1 LGQVLGDR
9 KVSDNVVTVVLA
21 GDQNY
26 AMPLAVAAS
35 SVISTLDPRY
45 RLQLCVLD
53 MGIEPASRKLMEET
67 FDKPGVETRWVD
79 TLKDRVGHLPHT
91 FGFITRA
98 TYARLYIP
106 SVLPDTE
113 KRALYLDC
121 DTLARRSVS
130 ELFFADMDGAAA
142 MGSPDVQSPFVSS
155 TYAVPYWADRGRQAD
170 DLNYNAGVLLMDLDV
185 WRKER
190 INERA
195 LEYLTDGRHHFAQ
208 DQEAIN
214 AVLPGQIKQMDP
226 RWNQQSEIF
235 QKQYEVIQ
243 PFSRDVLK
251 QIMEDPWLIHYC
263 NVVKPWH
270 YGFAHPFLSEWYAA
284 LDQTAFAG
292 WRPSRSRHIA
302 KVTYQASRVAAGKAA
317 RGLGLRKAR
326 A

>member
-1 LGQVLGDR
+1 MTDE
-9 KVSDNVVTVVLA
+9 VVTVVLA
-21 GDQNY
+21 GDENY

-35 SVISTLDPRY
+35 SVIETLDPRF

-53 MGIEPASRKLMEET
+53 MGIEPASRRLMERT
-67 FDKPGVETRWVD
+67 FQKPRVETIWVD
-79 TLKDRVGHLPHT
+79 SLKERVGHLPHT

-106 SVLPDTE
+106 SVLPETV

-130 ELFFADMDGAAA
+130 ELFFADMEGAAA

-155 TYAVPYWADRGRQAD
+155 TYAVPFWCERGRTSEE
-170 DLNYNAGVLLMDLDV
+170 LNFNAGVLLMDLDM

-190 INERA
+190 INEQA

-214 AVLPGQIKQMDP
+214 AVLPGKIKQMDP

-235 QKQYEVIQ
+235 QEQYEVIQ
-243 PFSRDVLK
+243 PYSREVLK
-251 QIMEDPWLIHYC
+251 QIMEDPWIIHYC
-263 NVVKPWH
+263 NIVKPWH
-270 YGFAHPFLSEWYAA
+270 YGNKHSFLSEWFAA
-284 LDQTAFAG
+284 LDKTAFAG
-292 WRPSRSRHIA
+292 WRPSRSRHVAKKTYVGSRRIA
-302 KVTYQASRVAAGKAA
+302 GHAA
-317 RGLGLRKAR
+317 RGLGLRASR
-326 A
+326 S